1 MNAQR
6 PQPQARV
13 ISSAGLPFG
22 LGQDPRE
29 LIEIAGADQP
39 APAGVAAGRHG
50 PVLAGDA
57 ATPDQPPRVLAPQ
70 LPEPGVLGGSTPR
83 SAHGTS
89 WAAVGMMPSPG
100 IGRTN

>member
-13 ISSAGLPFG
+13 ISSAELPLG

-39 APAGVAAGRHG
+39 APAGVAAWRHG

-57 ATPDQPPRVLAPQ
+57 ATPDQPPLVCPPGFTGAGAPAG
-70 LPEPGVLGGSTPR
+70 PPR
-83 SAHGTS
+83 CTAGCPRTSVTLHGHET
-89 WAAVGMMPSPG
+89 
-100 IGRTN
+100 